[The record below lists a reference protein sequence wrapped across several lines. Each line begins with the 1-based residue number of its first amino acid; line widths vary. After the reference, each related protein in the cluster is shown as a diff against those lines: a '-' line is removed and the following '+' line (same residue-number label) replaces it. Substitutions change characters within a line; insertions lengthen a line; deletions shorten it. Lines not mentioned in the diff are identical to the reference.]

1 MEGTNSFFVFE
12 TFTKEQF
19 ERLITNLNTRKAV
32 QSNDIPTKLVKELD
46 YIFSKYTATS
56 INRCIAGGTFVNAFK
71 KAEVR
76 PIYKKNRKIEL
87 QTH

>member
-1 MEGTNSFFVFE
+1 MT
-12 TFTKEQF
+12 
-19 ERLITNLNTRKAV
+19 
-32 QSNDIPTKLVKELD
+32 
-46 YIFSKYTATS
+46 
-56 INRCIAGGTFVNAFK
+56 GGTFVNAFK